1 MSGSLFAST
10 ARLMPH
16 DFVQK
21 WQRADQKES
30 AAAREHFLDL
40 CHLLGHPTPA
50 EADPAGASFT
60 FEKLARKL
68 DGRRGFADVWKRGHF
83 AWEYKAKGGDFGKAY
98 RQLLQYRESLD
109 NPPLLVVCDIDRYEI
124 HTNFTGTAKRIHQFA
139 NEDLVEVE
147 PRRILRA
154 AFEEPTKLRP
164 DTTAAQVTEKAAARF
179 AALAERLERRGVE
192 ARRAAHFLTQIFFC
206 LFAEDIGLLPRRI
219 FRDYVDYA
227 IAEPARFSELS
238 GELFR
243 AMGHGGHLYIYNI
256 EHFNGGLF
264 SDIDPVQ
271 LERDELRVLAE
282 VATLNWSNI
291 EPTVMGTLFERSLN
305 PAKRTQLGA
314 HYTGREDI
322 LRIIEPVLMAPLR
335 REWAEVKAQAAGLVT
350 PPELV
355 ADTEPGRKRQR
366 KTRQGQQSLLTDLLR
381 RFKAR
386 LAAVR
391 VLDPAA
397 GSGNFLA
404 VALGELLA
412 LDKEVVIFGA
422 RAGLSGMFPDVS
434 PRQMYGIESNRYA
447 YELAQVSVWITH
459 LQWLTDNGF
468 GTNRRPVLQNL
479 DTFTHMD
486 AVLDLSDPARP
497 KEPAWPEAEVIVSNP
512 PYLGGKRLRAEL
524 GDTYV
529 ERLFATYDG
538 KVARESDYVCY
549 WIEKARTQIA
559 RGAAARAGMLA
570 TNSIRGGANR
580 RVLER
585 VKETGDIFMAWAD
598 RPWVLE
604 GAAVRISMVGFDDG
618 ADTARTL
625 NGQPTPTIN
634 PDLTGA
640 LDLTVAH
647 RLRENFGLA
656 FMGDTKGG
664 AFDIPGDFARQL
676 LALPPNPNG
685 RPNSDVVRP
694 WVNGLDVTR
703 RPRDMWIVDFG
714 VNLPEHEAALYE
726 APFEYVRQH
735 VKPAREKS
743 RTTIAAWW
751 LHERPR
757 VDMRKAL
764 AACARFICTPRV
776 ATYRLFV
783 WLDAAT
789 LPDSATIAF
798 AREDDY
804 FFGVLHSRPHEVWSL
819 RMGTSLGVGNDPR
832 YTPTTTFETFPF
844 PWPPGKEP
852 ANDPRV
858 EAIATAARNLVERRD
873 RWLNPPGVSEAEL
886 KKRTL
891 TNLYNQRPT
900 WLDLAHRQLDHAVLD
915 TYGWPRD
922 LSDDDIL
929 ARLLALNLQRA
940 GASVDEVSDRTQGS
954 SLSAD

>member
-1 MSGSLFAST
+1 MSGLPVAT
-10 ARLMPH
+10 HARLMPH

-21 WQRADQKES
+21 WQCADQKES

-50 EADPAGASFT
+50 EADPTGASFT

-227 IAEPARFSELS
+227 IAEPARFGDLS
-238 GELFR
+238 ADLFR

-264 SDIDPVQ
+264 SDIDPVR

-314 HYTGREDI
+314 HYTSREDI
-322 LRIIEPVLMAPLR
+322 RQIIEPVLMAPLR
-335 REWAEVKAQAAGLVT
+335 REWAEVRAQAAGLVT
-350 PPELV
+350 PPEVV

-366 KTRQGQQSLLTDLLR
+366 KMRQGQQSLLADLLR

-468 GTNRRPVLQNL
+468 GTNQRPVLQNL

-486 AVLDLSDPARP
+486 AVLDLTDPARP
-497 KEPAWPEAEVIVSNP
+497 REPVWPEAEVIVSNP

-524 GDTYV
+524 GEKYV
-529 ERLFATYDG
+529 DRLFATYDG

-549 WIEKARTQIA
+549 WIEKARAQIA

-598 RPWVLE
+598 RPWVLG
-604 GAAVRISMVGFDDG
+604 GAAVRISMLGFDNG
-618 ADTARTL
+618 ADTTRTL
-625 NGQPTPTIN
+625 DGQPVPTIN
-634 PDLTGA
+634 ADLTGV
-640 LDLTVAH
+640 LDITAARPLP
-647 RLRENFGLA
+647 ENRGIA

-664 AFDIPGDFARQL
+664 PFEIPGILARQW

-685 RPNSDVVRP
+685 RLNSDVIRP
-694 WVNGLDVTR
+694 WVNGLDLTR

-714 VNLPEHEAALYE
+714 VDMPEHEAALYE
-726 APFEYVRQH
+726 APFEYVRRH
-735 VKPAREKS
+735 VKS
-743 RTTIAAWW
+743 RRAENNRVTYRDRWW
-751 LHERPR
+751 LHVEARSG
-757 VDMRKAL
+757 MRKAL
-764 AACARFICTPRV
+764 APLHRFVCTPRV
-776 ATYRLFV
+776 AVHRLFG
-783 WLDAAT
+783 WLDSHT

-798 AREDDY
+798 VRDDDY
-804 FFGVLHSRPHEVWSL
+804 FFGVLHSRPHELWAL
-819 RMGTSLGVGNDPR
+819 RMGTSLEDRPR

-844 PWPPGKEP
+844 PWSPGSEPPG
-852 ANDPRV
+852 DPSV
-858 EAIATAARNLVERRD
+858 GAIAQAARELVEKRD
-873 RWLNPPGVSEAEL
+873 RWLNPPDVSEANL

-891 TNLYNQRPT
+891 TALYNERPT
-900 WLDLAHRQLDHAVLD
+900 WLDLAHRNLDHVVLD
-915 TYGWPRD
+915 AYGWPYD
-922 LSDDDIL
+922 LSDDAML
-929 ARLLALNLQRA
+929 ARLLALNLKRA
-940 GASVDEVSDRTQGS
+940 RAEVPIVRAKLSDS
-954 SLSAD
+954 SAAD